1 MKHDRRFSCLLLS
14 VSIIGITA
22 IEAGAHQRWNLV
34 RQASYRVPG
43 SVKYVRDVA
52 RDRSGQLVALVQEH
66 DTHGFG
72 YVQFFDS
79 DGTPSRQMGKGS
91 IFFGTHL
98 TVGRP
103 GAVVVSEATGRP
115 GSGQGP
121 GFRLFERWE
130 EKARLSLTDLG
141 LTDPG
146 NKRAAQ
152 VSGLAMDKSGRIIA
166 AITRHP
172 EHGTGWEVLI
182 AVVDARKRAVETQ
195 FVALSLPNLKG
206 LNRNIGLTARGYEEV
221 GMVRFARGDDG
232 VLYVAYTNEP
242 VIYRYRADGHLLGK
256 LEVTR
261 SQRQPL
267 SEAILTDERKTAE
280 RFLRAGTT
288 YPLDTLKA
296 YFSAMVPLP
305 GGRLLVAGP
314 DPLGTGSEVSIFG
327 PTVNGLPSTSM
338 VHLSVFLTPA
348 FSVGKDD
355 VAVDVEASED
365 GFQLVSYRVD
375 K

>member
-1 MKHDRRFSCLLLS
+1 
-14 VSIIGITA
+14 
-22 IEAGAHQRWNLV
+22 
-34 RQASYRVPG
+34 
-43 SVKYVRDVA
+43 
-52 RDRSGQLVALVQEH
+52 
-66 DTHGFG
+66 
-72 YVQFFDS
+72 
-79 DGTPSRQMGKGS
+79 
-91 IFFGTHL
+91 
-98 TVGRP
+98 
-103 GAVVVSEATGRP
+103 
-115 GSGQGP
+115 
-121 GFRLFERWE
+121 
-130 EKARLSLTDLG
+130 
-141 LTDPG
+141 
-146 NKRAAQ
+146 
-152 VSGLAMDKSGRIIA
+152 
-166 AITRHP
+166 
-172 EHGTGWEVLI
+172 
-182 AVVDARKRAVETQ
+182 
-195 FVALSLPNLKG
+195 
-206 LNRNIGLTARGYEEV
+206 
-221 GMVRFARGDDG
+221 
-232 VLYVAYTNEP
+232 